1 MPPHSKARV
10 YSFSVICILDK
21 IFFFFKL
28 ELRWVSLVHCL
39 KTSENV
45 RLRAHRQMIWH
56 SNAQRWLVL
65 MFRVGKQISI
75 FYALASF
82 SQVVNNWMKK
92 NISQN
97 FFRSFFLSR
106 IT

>member
-1 MPPHSKARV
+1 VLFASWTKSSSSSNL
-10 YSFSVICILDK
+10 SFG
-21 IFFFFKL
+21 
-28 ELRWVSLVHCL
+28 EYHCL

-45 RLRAHRQMIWH
+45 RFRAHRQMIWH

-65 MFRVGKQISI
+65 MFRVGKQISN

-92 NISQN
+92 NTSQN